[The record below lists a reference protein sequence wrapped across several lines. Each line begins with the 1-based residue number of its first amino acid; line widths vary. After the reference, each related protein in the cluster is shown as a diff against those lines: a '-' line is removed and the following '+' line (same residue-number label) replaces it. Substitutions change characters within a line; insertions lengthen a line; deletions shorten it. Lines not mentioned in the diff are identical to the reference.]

1 MEEKTVTISDVGQSL
16 LVDAALLAGT
26 LVLESGGETFRAEE
40 TVVNFCYAGGCKSVS
55 AIAFPTGIM
64 ITVKYSNDTVSAL
77 KRITKRGI
85 NLAKLSGVNDLVRKF
100 IGGYLT
106 LEETYDELKKL
117 SSLGKQK
124 KIVTLAAS
132 AFASALFAV
141 LLGGGLFDGIIAF
154 IAGIIVQLIAF
165 SFKRTSIYGFSLSF
179 IGGAV
184 IALIAVL
191 SVQLFK
197 LGNIEHIIIGAIMPL
212 LPGLMLTS
220 AIRDTVMGD
229 LVAGTARLVE
239 ALLIA
244 VAIAGGVGIVLSFY
258 ISMGGAV

>member
-1 MEEKTVTISDVGQSL
+1 MENKEALTVYGKQSL
-16 LVDAALLAGT
+16 LVEAALLAGT
-26 LVLESGGETFRAEE
+26 IILESGGETFRAEE

-64 ITVKYSNDTVSAL
+64 MTVNYDNDTVSSL
-77 KRITKRGI
+77 KRIKKRGI
-85 NLAKLSGVNDLVRKF
+85 NLAKLNGANELVRNF
-100 IGGYLT
+100 MGGKAT
-106 LEETYDELKKL
+106 LEETYGELKKL
-117 SSLGKQK
+117 SRLPGEK
-124 KIVTLAAS
+124 KSVILAAS
-132 AFASALFAV
+132 AIASALFAI
-141 LLGGGLFDGIIAF
+141 LLGGGLFDGAIAF
-154 IAGIIVQLIAF
+154 AAGILVQLIAF
-165 SFKRTSIYGFSLSF
+165 SFKKTSIYGFSLSF
-179 IGGAV
+179 VGGAV
-184 IALIAVL
+184 IAFIAVV

-197 LGNIEHIIIGAIMPL
+197 MGNIEHIITGAIMPI

-258 ISMGGAV
+258 LSMGGVL